1 MIKVHNDVY
10 NTNLVLLSWFLQHA
24 LILRG
29 TPTND
34 TEYSCDINVV
44 KIV

>member
-1 MIKVHNDVY
+1 MIKVHNGLY
-10 NTNLVLLSWFLQHA
+10 NTNLVLLSWFLRRA
-24 LILRG
+24 LISRG